1 MHLDRVHHHHCS
13 SDRPNQVRSP
23 SQSQEVGN
31 RSMTR
36 GEMNDKP
43 NEKKVTKQAMSIRGN
58 AINCI
63 ILHCKGLW
71 QALGHPHDGSDLKA
85 VILGRYLDC
94 KVWPLLI
101 PGSPVTSDRC
111 SILRQ
116 AFHPLPPDGQL
127 MCVCVIQTRSESR
140 VNEIWT
146 ERAVS

>member
-13 SDRPNQVRSP
+13 SDRPDQVHSP

-31 RSMTR
+31 RSMAR
-36 GEMNDKP
+36 GEMNYKP
-43 NEKKVTKQAMSIRGN
+43 NEKKVTKQAVSIRGN
-58 AINCI
+58 EINGI

-85 VILGRYLDC
+85 VILGRYVDC

-101 PGSPVTSDRC
+101 PGSLVTSDRC
-111 SILRQ
+111 SIPRQ
-116 AFHPLPPDGQL
+116 AFHPLVPDGQL
-127 MCVCVIQTRSESR
+127 MCVCVIQTSSKSR
-140 VNEIWT
+140 VNERWT